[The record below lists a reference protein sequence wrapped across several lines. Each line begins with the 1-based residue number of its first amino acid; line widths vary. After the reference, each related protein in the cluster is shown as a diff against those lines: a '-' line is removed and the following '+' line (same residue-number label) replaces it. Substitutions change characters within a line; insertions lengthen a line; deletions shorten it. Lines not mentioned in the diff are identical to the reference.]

1 MSLSTL
7 TCQPSQDKN
16 NLDSIFLT
24 NFHHKYLYQN
34 VGYDLA
40 EWRVG
45 QESSGWRDTTSPG
58 GFWRCPGL
66 VWVAVAGLRL
76 PVVLTLF
83 YVTFWERERETTIMQ
98 DDSCQARLFLTHSGT
113 NAESWPDLIAFSI
126 PCFSPNNSMPRT
138 AVLLNVLIIKIVID
152 TLEMVVHQ
160 NWQIK
165 QIFCFN
171 ISRFYR

>member
-40 EWRVG
+40 GWRVG
-45 QESSGWRDTTSPG
+45 QESSGWRNTTSPG

-66 VWVAVAGLRL
+66 VWVAVGG
-76 PVVLTLF
+76 PQ
-83 YVTFWERERETTIMQ
+83 TFLCNLLRERETTIMQ